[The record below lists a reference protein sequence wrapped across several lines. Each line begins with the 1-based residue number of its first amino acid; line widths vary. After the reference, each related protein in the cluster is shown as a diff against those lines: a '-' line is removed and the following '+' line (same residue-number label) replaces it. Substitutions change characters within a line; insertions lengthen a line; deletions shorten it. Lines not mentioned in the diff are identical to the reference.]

1 MRTSIKNHLM
11 TPNSL
16 HSPARLNPLPRCHP
30 PCFFFSRKPFSAA
43 VLCWHMAAYP
53 FYTVWVQFLIH
64 YQAFLLWSKKVEG
77 WKMSV
82 FDSWV
87 GFGLVRFGSVRFDSV
102 RFVGLSTVWLSSV
115 GLDDRCCIDMAAP
128 HDSRISRHDKK
139 DWYDKHERHARR
151 GDITHKNER
160 KIRMIKC
167 PCSPLPTPPLS
178 PPHPTPN

>member
-1 MRTSIKNHLM
+1 MFL
-11 TPNSL
+11 TP
-16 HSPARLNPLPRCHP
+16 
-30 PCFFFSRKPFSAA
+30 
-43 VLCWHMAAYP
+43 
-53 FYTVWVQFLIH
+53 
-64 YQAFLLWSKKVEG
+64 
-77 WKMSV
+77 
-82 FDSWV
+82 
-87 GFGLVRFGSVRFDSV
+87 GLGSVWFDSV

-167 PCSPLPTPPLS
+167 PCSPLPTPPHPQLTNQS
-178 PPHPTPN
+178 TTTNQVPFIPHPEGAETAASRLVGVAMKPLFDIQEAWEARKQKNQADDASNCASHRKHD